1 MSTNLNPS
9 IPSGN
14 HRSAAAHA
22 VDALSGVSPAA
33 SVGRGNAESD
43 SQAFARWMTQYTQS
57 PMGAGGAATPTASGN
72 KQAAANPALRETA
85 QKAYQSPAQT
95 RHVDVTVGQ
104 SATATAHHEAASAN
118 SGAQARPAAKGPA
131 KAPTARTPEAP
142 RREAKA
148 DRADKAPGDA
158 SEVDASAK
166 GKDESKD
173 EGLGE
178 AVDFTTAQ
186 GEATAYVRELQPP
199 ANVPTSDP
207 AAMLAWLATLTQA
220 RGMAPQGDAAA
231 PDVATDGQGPS
242 GQAAGPL
249 STVGMGGDA
258 GQSAQPSWSVLGAG
272 QDQAAFAQDG
282 GKDRG
287 QGSSDKEAALSL
299 EGLGMTAVNDT
310 TALPEAASFG
320 ALMGQALLRTTEG
333 VTRQE
338 ATHHTASLP
347 TPLDS
352 PEFPQAMADRIGLW
366 VAGAAQ
372 DGPMT
377 AELRLNPAEMG
388 PVHIRIELDGQN
400 ANVDFAAAALETR
413 QAIEASLSRLSE
425 ALAEAGLSLSG
436 GGVSDQPQ
444 QQAWTQAQGQSDS
457 GSGRGRGASMS
468 GPSGLNAETPDSTT
482 NPSQLPRGRADGLD
496 LYA

>member
-1 MSTNLNPS
+1 MSSNLNPS

-14 HRSAAAHA
+14 PRSAAAHA

-33 SVGRGNAESD
+33 SVGRGNAEAD
-43 SQAFARWMTQYTQS
+43 SQAFTRWMAQYTQS
-57 PMGAGGAATPTASGN
+57 SMGAGGAATPTAAGN
-72 KQAAANPALRETA
+72 KQASANPALRETA
-85 QKAYQSPAQT
+85 QKVYQPPAQT
-95 RHVDVTVGQ
+95 HHLDVTVGQ
-104 SATATAHHEAASAN
+104 SAAAPAHHESASAN
-118 SGAQARPAAKGPA
+118 SGAQARPAAKTPA
-131 KAPTARTPEAP
+131 KAAASKTPEAP

-148 DRADKAPGDA
+148 DKAPGDA
-158 SEVDASAK
+158 TDVDASA
-166 GKDESKD
+166 KD

-186 GEATAYVRELQPP
+186 GEATAYVKELQPP

-220 RGMAPQGDAAA
+220 RGMAPQADAAA
-231 PDVATDGQGPS
+231 PNVAADGQGAS
-242 GQAAGPL
+242 GQAAVTV

-258 GQSAQPSWSVLGAG
+258 GHSAQPSWSVLGAG
-272 QDQAAFAQDG
+272 QDQATFAQDG
-282 GKDRG
+282 GKDSR
-287 QGSSDKEAALSL
+287 QGASDKEGALSL

-320 ALMGQALLRTTEG
+320 ALMGQALQRTSEG
-333 VTRQE
+333 VGRQE

-388 PVHIRIELDGQN
+388 PVHIRIELDGQT

-413 QAIEASLSRLSE
+413 QAIEASLSHLSE

-444 QQAWTQAQGQSDS
+444 QQAWTQAQGQSDP
-457 GSGRGRGASMS
+457 GSGRGRGASIS
-468 GPSGLNAETPDSTT
+468 GPSGLNAEAPGSTP
-482 NPSQLPRGRADGLD
+482 NPSRLPRGRAGGLD